1 MFLRLLGINL
11 TMMTSIGTDFLLLCV
26 LIQGVSFM
34 KLMWPYAF
42 VFCSF
47 VHGRLPYQ
55 MLKPDPVLRNIL
67 LNVPVRK
74 VVSFLPWLRTL

>member
-1 MFLRLLGINL
+1 
-11 TMMTSIGTDFLLLCV
+11 
-26 LIQGVSFM
+26 M
-34 KLMWPYAF
+34 KWMWSYAS

-55 MLKPDPVLRNIL
+55 KLRPDPVLRNIL

-74 VVSFLPWLRTL
+74 IVSVFPLLHTL

>member
-1 MFLRLLGINL
+1 
-11 TMMTSIGTDFLLLCV
+11 
-26 LIQGVSFM
+26 
-34 KLMWPYAF
+34 
-42 VFCSF
+42 
-47 VHGRLPYQ
+47 LPYQ